1 VSDHSL
7 WLQEWCPTC
16 RAAPGARCRL
26 PSFSRTSQPTPLH
39 FARGWRARVCPTC
52 KAFPGDSCRTPSGR
66 QTSHTHQA
74 RLRPG
79 RYELASSESV
89 WQELEARGVT
99 IASVPF
105 SGRAGR
111 GGHVDRIVLHR
122 LDGDELVDVER
133 WTSHDELGYALE
145 GPIWDRFGSF
155 AGQPRIAGTLVWTT
169 ADRRVVIVGRRGDKR
184 FEEFL

>member
-1 VSDHSL
+1 VVPDLPSRAGRAVPTAVLLEDQPADAAALRARVAGTSVPDLQGLSGRFMPHTLGTSDFAH
-7 WLQEWCPTC
+7 
-16 RAAPGARCRL
+16 APGAAATR
-26 PSFSRTSQPTPLH
+26 
-39 FARGWRARVCPTC
+39 
-52 KAFPGDSCRTPSGR
+52 
-66 QTSHTHQA
+66 
-74 RLRPG
+74 